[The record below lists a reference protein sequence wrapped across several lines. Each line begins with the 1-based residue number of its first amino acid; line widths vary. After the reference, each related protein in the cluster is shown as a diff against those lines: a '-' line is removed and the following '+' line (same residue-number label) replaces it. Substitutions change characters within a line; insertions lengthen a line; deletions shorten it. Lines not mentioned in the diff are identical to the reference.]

1 MQRIGFVVLPGFQ
14 MLSVSSLSVFELAN
28 WEIGEPVYDVHLLS
42 ETGGSIRSSVSI
54 GVATEPFDDRK
65 FDTLMVGGS
74 VVAGALTPGVIK
86 FLRRG
91 LRRSRRVASTCTGA
105 FVLAEAGLLD
115 GRRATTHWH
124 RARELQ
130 ARFPKVKVEEDRIFI
145 VDGPVWTSAGMTAG
159 IDLALA
165 MIEQD
170 LGADVARA
178 VARQLVVYHRRAGGQ
193 SQFSAL
199 LELEPKSDRIQSA
212 LAYAKRNLTSK
223 LTVKQLA
230 NAAHLSPRQFSRAFR
245 AETGQSPAKAVE
257 NLRVE
262 TARLMME
269 QSRHSIDVIAQQTGF
284 ADRYRMRRAFLR
296 AFGQPPQVIRRNA
309 RAEAGGVNV
318 DPPARRSGGP
328 KSGRT
333 GTAAL
338 RRFCCKSRKSN
349 DPENL
354 AKGDFQRAVTLRSAI
369 TSLRRSVVVFPRTDV
384 VPHVA
389 TCNTRQRP

>member
-1 MQRIGFVVLPGFQ
+1 MQRIGFIVLPGFQ

-42 ETGGSIRSSVSI
+42 ETGGPIRSSVGI

-65 FDTLMVGGS
+65 FDTLLVGGS

-115 GRRATTHWH
+115 GRRSTTHWH

-145 VDGPVWTSAGMTAG
+145 TDGPVWTSAGMTAG

-212 LAYAKRNLTSK
+212 LAYAKRNLASL

-245 AETGQSPAKAVE
+245 AETGARVSSAVRSAPRPA
-257 NLRVE
+257 NR
-262 TARLMME
+262 RPRR
-269 QSRHSIDVIAQQTGF
+269 SRTF
-284 ADRYRMRRAFLR
+284 ASR
-296 AFGQPPQVIRRNA
+296 
-309 RAEAGGVNV
+309 
-318 DPPARRSGGP
+318 PPA
-328 KSGRT
+328 
-333 GTAAL
+333 
-338 RRFCCKSRKSN
+338 
-349 DPENL
+349 
-354 AKGDFQRAVTLRSAI
+354 
-369 TSLRRSVVVFPRTDV
+369 
-384 VPHVA
+384 
-389 TCNTRQRP
+389 